1 MLSKVLTAAL
11 YGIEGR
17 MIIVETDI
25 TKGLPS
31 YNVVG
36 LGDMVIKEAGPRVR
50 AAIINSGIDFP
61 RTRITVNLSPASFPK
76 EGSHFDMPL
85 ALGILSSAGI
95 IPSPGGQRAFFGE
108 LSMNGDVVPVRG
120 ILPLVICA
128 MEQGAKEVFVPAGN
142 ADEAALAGGVDV
154 YPVRTLREAAEHLYG
169 SMTIE
174 KRSLP
179 GKEGAY
185 KTIGNHNEE
194 DFADV
199 AGQDNVKRAMVICAA
214 GGHGLMMSGSPGAGK
229 TMLARRL
236 PGILP
241 PLSREEMLEVTK
253 IYSVAGLLGEEMP
266 MITERPFRSVSHD
279 ITRAALLGGGAK
291 PVPGELSLAHQGVL
305 FMDELPMFS
314 KNVIES
320 LRRPLEDK
328 EVVIKRH
335 GGSARFP
342 ASAILLAA
350 ANPCPCGHAGDQ
362 TKRCTCTAAQIN
374 AYERKISDMILDR
387 IDMHVFVQR
396 IRYDELS
403 ENSGYTTEK
412 MRDQVIM
419 AREIQKERFG
429 GSMVLNSSMDK
440 VMMDEFCRLDKE
452 GEGLMKEAYDKL
464 PLTMRTYVK
473 AICVARTIADLD
485 GSDNIKTSHLAEA
498 LHYRS
503 NNTGI

>member
-17 MIIVETDI
+17 MIKVETDI
-25 TKGLPS
+25 TSGLPC

-36 LGDMVIKEAGPRVR
+36 LGDTVIKEAGPRVR
-50 AAIINSGIDFP
+50 AAILNSGIEFP

-85 ALGILSSAGI
+85 ALGIISSAGI
-95 IPSPGGQRAFFGE
+95 VPSPGSTRAFFGE
-108 LSMNGDVVPVRG
+108 LSMNGDVVPVKG

-154 YPVRTLREAAEHLYG
+154 YPVKTLREAAEHLYG
-169 SMTIE
+169 SMRIE
-174 KRSLP
+174 KRKISDQENA
-179 GKEGAY
+179 GKNAAG
-185 KTIGNHNEE
+185 TEE

-199 AGQDNVKRAMVICAA
+199 SGQENVKRAMVICAA

-241 PLSREEMLEVTK
+241 PLSMEERLEVTK
-253 IYSVAGLLGEEMP
+253 IYSVAGLLSEDVP

-291 PVPGELSLAHQGVL
+291 PVPGEFSLAHQGVL
-305 FMDELPMFS
+305 FMDEMPMFS
-314 KNVIES
+314 KSVIES
-320 LRRPLEDK
+320 LRRPLEEK

-342 ASAILLAA
+342 GNIILLAA

-396 IRYDELS
+396 ISYEKLGEDS
-403 ENSGYTTEK
+403 EYTTEK
-412 MRDQVIM
+412 MRQQVIM
-419 AREIQKERFG
+419 AREIQKERFAG
-429 GSMVLNSSMDK
+429 RSMILNSNMDK
-440 VMMDEFCRLDKE
+440 VMMDEFCALDKE
-452 GEGLMKEAYDKL
+452 GSDLMREAYDKL
-464 PLTMRTYVK
+464 PLSMRTYVK
-473 AICVARTIADLD
+473 TITLARTIADLEGTD
-485 GSDNIKTSHLAEA
+485 DIKAWHLAEA
-498 LHYRS
+498 LQYRGK
-503 NNTGI
+503 NAGI